1 MNYQMLVLDID
12 GTLTNSKKEISPKT
26 LEALLRLQK
35 RGIKLVLASGRP
47 TAGML
52 SYAETLQLKEFNNY
66 ILSFNGARITNCTT
80 GEIVYDRTL
89 PPEVI
94 PHLFEVAKEYEVGL
108 VTYDP
113 DNNAVTGV
121 TPDPYME
128 HEARINGLPLIQVDN
143 FTEYVSFP
151 VNKCLMT
158 GKPELLEKL
167 VPIIQSRFHGL
178 INAYRS
184 EPYFLE
190 ITPRHIDKA
199 NSLLKLLTSLGL
211 TTDEMICCGDGFN
224 DISMIV
230 CAGLG
235 VAMANA
241 QLPVKQS
248 ADIVT
253 LSNDEDGLLPIIET
267 YFPEK

>member
-12 GTLTNSKKEISPKT
+12 GTLTNSQKEISDKT
-26 LEALLRLQK
+26 LHALLDLQQ

-52 SYAETLQLKEFNNY
+52 KYAETLRLKEYGNY
-66 ILSFNGARITNCTT
+66 ILSFNGARITNCET
-80 GEIVYDRTL
+80 GDVVYNRTL
-89 PPEVI
+89 PVETIPE
-94 PHLFEVAKEYEVGL
+94 LFQIAKAHKVGL

-113 DNNAVTGV
+113 ENNAVTGM
-121 TPDPYME
+121 TPDRYME
-128 HEARINGLPLIQVDN
+128 HEAKINGLPLKQVDN
-143 FTEYVSFP
+143 FAEYVNFP

-158 GKPELLEKL
+158 GEPEALEKL
-167 VPIIQSRFHGL
+167 IPVVQKRFHGL

-190 ITPRHIDKA
+190 ITPNHIDKA
-199 NSLLKLLTSLGL
+199 HSLLKLLTSLGL
-211 TTDEMICCGDGFN
+211 TPDQMICCGDGFN
-224 DISMIV
+224 DISMLI

-241 QLPVKQS
+241 QSSVKEI
-248 ADIVT
+248 ADVIT
-253 LSNDEDGLLPIIET
+253 LSNDDDGLLPVIET
-267 YFPEK
+267 YFK